1 MDAVDLF
8 SSCRKGDIARVRYL
22 VEQRDVELNIRD
34 KWDSTPLYYACL
46 CGHEELVQYLLANGA
61 KCEANTFDGERC
73 LYGALSDPIRRL
85 LKEYKRITAK
95 AIREDHKHKHKP
107 RLLEQ
112 GNYSDVTF
120 MVHGEMFK
128 AHRCIL
134 SARSEYFAHMLETK
148 WRGKSDITLK
158 HPLVNPAAFGAIMQY
173 FYTGRLDIDVNYVE
187 DCKRLAKQC
196 KISELIEE
204 LEVKCKQVYEFVS
217 NKPGTCVKVLTLD
230 PHDFQ
235 LQDGMAL
242 LADSALPAELRVGYG
257 QLPFDLTDSF
267 PSYPDICFRVD
278 GYDFLCHK
286 AFFCSR
292 SDYFKAL
299 LEDHFSEGETLQT
312 HPSIPVIT
320 LHDVSHDLFT
330 RILYY
335 IYSDN
340 TQLSH
345 ENVYEVLCVADMYLL
360 PGLKRLCGRTLAVLL
375 NEENVL
381 HMWKTAKLFRLSRLE
396 DLCTEYMAKIIERL
410 VERPEFA
417 DMIRE
422 DAGNVAARQETD
434 SIPLVDEI
442 RFHIA
447 SNVQT
452 YSANEEANQK
462 LSALELLLASIG
474 LEC

>member
-95 AIREDHKHKHKP
+95 AMQRDYYDQFLQT
-107 RLLEQ
+107 LLEL

-128 AHRCIL
+128 AHRCVL
-134 SARSEYFAHMLETK
+134 SARSEYFGHMLETK
-148 WRGKSDITLK
+148 WKGKSAIALK
-158 HPLVNPAAFGAIMQY
+158 HPLVNPAAFAAILQY

-196 KISELIEE
+196 KIGELIEE

-217 NKPGTCVKVLTLD
+217 SKPGTCVKVLTLD

-257 QLPFDLTDSF
+257 QLPFDLSDSF

-286 AFFCSR
+286 AFFCGR

-299 LEDHFSEGETLQT
+299 LEDHFSEGETLQAL
-312 HPSIPVIT
+312 PGIPVIT

-340 TQLSH
+340 TQ
-345 ENVYEVLCVADMYLL
+345 
-360 PGLKRLCGRTLAVLL
+360 RLCGRTLAALL

-396 DLCTEYMAKIIERL
+396 DQCTEYMAKIIERL
-410 VERPEFA
+410 VDKSEFA

-452 YSANEEANQK
+452 YSAIEEANQK
-462 LSALELLLASIG
+462 FDALELLLASIG